1 MAIAAVQNE
10 SAADVY
16 ARLNGTSGK
25 KATEETGSTTELSD
39 RFLTLLVTQ
48 LKNQDPM
55 NPMENAELTT
65 QLAQMSTV
73 EGVNKLNTTLDGL
86 VSQFKSNQVMQGAA
100 LVGRQVLAEGDAL
113 RLGSAGAAGGA
124 GLASKADSVKVKVLD
139 AGGALVQTLDLGKQ
153 DAGLVRFVWDGK
165 DAGGVSQ
172 AEGDYRFQ
180 VEASAAGKP
189 VAASTYALGNV
200 LSVSLNDNEMDVE
213 VSGLGARGLDQI
225 RQIF

>member
-25 KATEETGSTTELSD
+25 KTAGETDSTSELSD

-73 EGVNKLNTTLDGL
+73 EGVNKLNSTLDGL

-113 RLGSAGAAGGA
+113 ALGSLGAAGGA
-124 GLASKADSVKVKVLD
+124 GLASKADGVKVKVLD

-165 DAGGVSQ
+165 NAGGVSQ

-180 VEASAAGKP
+180 VEASAAGKA
-189 VAASTYALGNV
+189 VDASTYALGNV
-200 LSVSLNDNEMDVE
+200 LSVSLNGNAMDVE